1 MKKLVLFTLLAIACS
16 NLVSAD
22 EYPFA
27 CSFEDLGWMKNTG
40 DKYFVLPFGGDKYTL
55 GLGDAQTINIDKK
68 NKIVKVWLNAV
79 WSKEGKQSYIAGREQ
94 KLSNLGFS
102 AYYLEYDLKNNKSRV
117 LEILEKSCKRDIIF
131 RVNGGLPTNWKN
143 IYPDTQEGAIA
154 IELKKK
160 YKL

>member
-1 MKKLVLFTLLAIACS
+1 MKKLVLFTLLAIAYS

-22 EYPFA
+22 DSPFA
-27 CSFEDLGWMKNTG
+27 CPFEDLAWMKNSGDRYFYLPISG
-40 DKYFVLPFGGDKYTL
+40 DKATL
-55 GLGDAQTINIDKK
+55 GLGDTQTIIIDKK
-68 NKIVKVWLNAV
+68 NKIVKVWLNII
-79 WSKEGKQSYIAGREQ
+79 WGKEGKKSHITEREQ
-94 KLSNLGFS
+94 ELSNLGFS
-102 AYYLEYDLKNNKSRV
+102 AYYLELDLKNNKSRI

-131 RVNGGLPTNWKN
+131 RVDGGLPTNWKN